1 MLRTSRGHFQKFL
14 LSPLE
19 GKFAEFTG
27 SFVEFVETRKPDI
40 VSINDVVY
48 LGSMLGRSGISPENL
63 THLELAAHSIELA
76 LVPDGP
82 LSVAISV
89 GGTFPKFLERAKRQF
104 SERDL
109 TKMTPRHVLRVLPF
123 MEDELREKISSKDFF
138 SNSLDFSEL
147 SNSDLVMCI
156 RFTGHRIDR
165 TLLHRIPFMTLPEV
179 SQLLLEVVSLSPS
192 EFTHEIVS
200 ASKLRV
206 LSGAVELNIR
216 AIVALGRIGALDDRA
231 RSLLGSTKRTKFSD
245 RDLVMIANSLYC
257 LPAKEESICLNLEK
271 FSGLKDVE
279 ADLVRVVESEESEP
293 DLRVLAAYALVAKRG
308 GTDGIESFIEFFS
321 QSDIAGIPFDI
332 RLRLVELI
340 VLAGGDTSQPVIAQT
355 LAEEK
360 ELLLSDPVVTDVM
373 TQFAC
378 DSFAPMDTLPFP
390 VLFANEIAFDI
401 DSYSNACNRRVR
413 ALTAQKNGIK
423 YKVIDSL
430 SWRNASD
437 KSTYIT
443 ELMEADSYTLCNSA
457 TQMGA
462 DMVRVDPGEEQ
473 PRKPYFAYVR
483 KNDLK

>member
-48 LGSMLGRSGISPENL
+48 LGSMLGRSGISPETL

-123 MEDELREKISSKDFF
+123 MEDELREKISSTEFLSKIE
-138 SNSLDFSEL
+138 FSEL

-156 RFTGHRIDR
+156 RFMRGRIDQ
-165 TLLHRIPFMTLPEV
+165 TLLHRIPFMTISEV
-179 SQLLLEVVSLSPS
+179 SQLLVEVVSLPPS

-206 LSGAVELNIR
+206 FSGAVRLNVR

-245 RDLVMIANSLYC
+245 RHLVMIANSLYC
-257 LPAKEESICLNLEK
+257 QPAKDESICLNIEK
-271 FSGLKDVE
+271 FSGLKDIE

-373 TQFAC
+373 AHFAC
-378 DSFAPMDTLPFP
+378 GSFAPMDTLPFP

-401 DSYSNACNRRVR
+401 DSYSNACNRSVR
-413 ALTAQKNGIK
+413 SSIAQKNGIK

-437 KSTYIT
+437 KSAYIT

-462 DMVRVDPGEEQ
+462 DMVRIDPEEEQ

>member
-19 GKFAEFTG
+19 VKFAEFTG

-48 LGSMLGRSGISPENL
+48 LGSMLGRSPLCAETL
-63 THLELAAHSIELA
+63 THLEQAAHSIELA

-123 MEDELREKISSKDFF
+123 MEDELREEIKSTEFLSK
-138 SNSLDFSEL
+138 LDFSEL
-147 SNSDLVMCI
+147 SNSDLVMCT
-156 RFTGHRIDR
+156 RSMGGRIDQ

-179 SQLLLEVVSLSPS
+179 SQLLLEVVSLSPT

-206 LSGAVELNIR
+206 LSGAARLNIR

-257 LPAKEESICLNLEK
+257 QPAKDESICLNLEK
-271 FSGLKDVE
+271 FNGLKNIE
-279 ADLVRVVESEESEP
+279 ADLVRVVESEKSEP

-308 GTDGIESFIEFFS
+308 GTDGIESLLEIFS
-321 QSDIAGIPFDI
+321 QSDIPGLPFDI

-340 VLAGGDTSQPVIAQT
+340 VLAEGGTSQPVIAQT
-355 LAEEK
+355 LAEER

-373 TQFAC
+373 AHFAC
-378 DSFAPMDTLPFP
+378 ESFAPMVTLPFP
-390 VLFANEIAFDI
+390 VLYANEIAFDV
-401 DSYSNACNRRVR
+401 DSYSNACNRSIR
-413 ALTAQKNGIK
+413 ALIAQKNGIK

-437 KSTYIT
+437 KSAYIT
-443 ELMEADSYTLCNSA
+443 ELMEADSYSLCNTA

-462 DMVRVDPGEEQ
+462 DMVRIEEEQ